1 MNIDIEIYLT
11 QIFTFFQKN
20 KEELEKLIPFIKKDV
35 FFEKV
40 RAASYSNHKNGESF
54 ILTKNQ
60 IIQICV
66 ELNKPKKQN
75 NYLDNVRYFDGPFGK
90 INLN

>member
-40 RAASYSNHKNGESF
+40 RATSYLNHKNGESF
-54 ILTKNQ
+54 VLTKSQ
-60 IIQICV
+60 IIEICV
-66 ELNKPKKQN
+66 ELNNPKKQN
-75 NYLDNVRYFDGPFGK
+75 DPLKNVRYFDGPFGK